1 MKTLCAAAA
10 SLLLASSAFAAGLS
24 TEGKAYLDAEC
35 AKAARA
41 HRDAPC
47 AGVAN
52 ATLFSMMTHPKHK
65 EEASRPELGDEIKAT
80 CARACEAARKGR

>member
-1 MKTLCAAAA
+1 MKTLLPAAL
-10 SLLLASSAFAAGLS
+10 SLLLASSSLAAGLS
-24 TEGKAYLDAEC
+24 ADGKAYLDAEC

-41 HRDAPC
+41 RKDAPC

-80 CARACEAARKGR
+80 CVRACEAARKGR